1 MGEIKQQVEMKIDF
15 RTISTWS
22 ARLRDQTNRRRK
34 LEVWG
39 GDFQDVSG
47 NSLFDNKRKGEDDVF
62 HLEKI

>member
-1 MGEIKQQVEMKIDF
+1 M
-15 RTISTWS
+15 R
-22 ARLRDQTNRRRK
+22 
-34 LEVWG
+34 